1 MDSVAL
7 YISAA
12 GIALLHT
19 ILGPDHYL
27 PFVVIAKARNWSKF
41 RTFWI
46 TLLCGIGHVSSSVI
60 LGILGIL
67 FGVALNKLVHI
78 EAFRGEIAAWVLIV
92 FGFVYFLWGLWQS
105 RKNVHKHIINN
116 PHLHVHDEHDV
127 EKINITPW
135 VLFIIFVLGPCEPLI
150 PLFIYPAAQ
159 HHWTAVLIVTVIFSA
174 ITIGTM
180 LILTFAGIYGLN
192 KLNIK
197 KMERYMHALA
207 GFVIF
212 LCGISIQ
219 FLGL

>member
-1 MDSVAL
+1 MDAIAL

-27 PFVVIAKARNWSKF
+27 PFIVIAKARKWSKV

-46 TLLCGIGHVSSSVI
+46 TLICGIGHVGSSVI
-60 LGILGIL
+60 LGIVGIALGI
-67 FGVALNKLVHI
+67 ALNKLVHI
-78 EAFRGEIAAWVLIV
+78 ESFRGEIAAWVLIV
-92 FGFVYFLWGLWQS
+92 FGFLYFLWGMWQS
-105 RKNVHKHIINN
+105 RKNVHKHITNN
-116 PHLHVHDEHDV
+116 PHLHLHDEEDV
-127 EKINITPW
+127 QNINITPW

-159 HHWTAVLIVTVIFSA
+159 HHWSVVFMVTLIFSG
-174 ITIGTM
+174 ITILTM
-180 LILTFAGIYGLN
+180 LALTFAGVLGLN
-192 KLNIK
+192 QLPMKKL
-197 KMERYMHALA
+197 ERYMHALA

>member
-1 MDSVAL
+1 MDAIAL

-27 PFVVIAKARNWSKF
+27 PFIVIAKARKWSKV

-46 TLLCGIGHVSSSVI
+46 TLICGIGHVGSSVI
-60 LGILGIL
+60 LGIVGIALGI
-67 FGVALNKLVHI
+67 ALNKLVHI
-78 EAFRGEIAAWVLIV
+78 ESFRGEIAAWVLIV
-92 FGFVYFLWGLWQS
+92 FGFLYFLWGMWQS
-105 RKNVHKHIINN
+105 RKNVH
-116 PHLHVHDEHDV
+116 
-127 EKINITPW
+127 
-135 VLFIIFVLGPCEPLI
+135 PCEPLI

-159 HHWTAVLIVTVIFSA
+159 HHWSVVFMVTLIFSG
-174 ITIGTM
+174 ITILTM
-180 LILTFAGIYGLN
+180 LALTFAGVLGLN
-192 KLNIK
+192 QLPMKKL
-197 KMERYMHALA
+197 ERYMHALA